1 MTIISSRKQNTPLVL
16 FDWQTA
22 QFSGL
27 LLTLFELFYHF
38 VNFIETDRKLIFNR
52 NGQKIDFSVE
62 VILYLDCERTR
73 FFKHSWGLNKK
84 KTLISTVFRY
94 YFYFWSGSLSSFQ
107 SIISFSAHAL
117 RACFNRI
124 TFYRLLLLLVT
135 KSCFDRITKG
145 NNKITCSKIG
155 FVWSFC
161 LDFSQFAT
169 SWREN
174 FSCFMASICLQ
185 YNWRDSTWE

>member
-1 MTIISSRKQNTPLVL
+1 MTIISLRKQNTPLVL

-84 KTLISTVFRY
+84 KTLISTAFCY

-185 YNWRDSTWE
+185 CNWRDSTWE

>member
-1 MTIISSRKQNTPLVL
+1 MTIILLRKQNTPLVL

-38 VNFIETDRKLIFNR
+38 VNFIETDRKLIFKR

-84 KTLISTVFRY
+84 NANINCFSLLLL
-94 YFYFWSGSLSSFQ
+94 FWSGSLSSFQ

-117 RACFNRI
+117 KACFNR
-124 TFYRLLLLLVT
+124 TTLYRLLLLLVT

-185 YNWRDSTWE
+185 CNWRDSTWE

>member
-1 MTIISSRKQNTPLVL
+1 MTIILLRKQNTPLVL

-38 VNFIETDRKLIFNR
+38 VNFIETDRKLIFKR

-84 KTLISTVFRY
+84 NANINCFSLLLL
-94 YFYFWSGSLSSFQ
+94 FWSGSLSSFQ
-107 SIISFSAHAL
+107 SIISFSPHAL

-124 TFYRLLLLLVT
+124 TLYRLLLLLVT

-185 YNWRDSTWE
+185 CNWRDSTWE